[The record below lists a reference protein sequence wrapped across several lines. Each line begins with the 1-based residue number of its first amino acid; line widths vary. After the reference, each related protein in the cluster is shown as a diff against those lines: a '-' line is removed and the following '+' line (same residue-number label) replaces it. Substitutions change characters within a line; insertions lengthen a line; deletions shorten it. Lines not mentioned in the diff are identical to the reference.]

1 MKMMLCGKKT
11 MLCGMI
17 ATAMTVAVGV
27 AMAEP
32 ESKQEKSDA
41 TVTEAKSSAE
51 DISIKDL
58 KKAIKKKTVLLIDC
72 NGSESYAKGHIP
84 GAIDFATASGDLAA
98 KLPADKAALV
108 VAYCGGPRCMA
119 YKAGVKA
126 AEKLGY
132 TNVKH
137 FSAGISGWKDAGEKV
152 EAAAQCPKDKKDA
165 ANCKLDPATCG
176 VEKKDAK
183 ACSTEKKDA
192 ANCKLDPATC
202 GAEKKDAK
210 ACSTEKKD

>member
-1 MKMMLCGKKT
+1 MKMIVCGKKT
-11 MLCGMI
+11 MLCGM
-17 ATAMTVAVGV
+17 MTVVMAVAAGV
-27 AMAEP
+27 ALAET
-32 ESKQEKSDA
+32 ESKQEKAA
-41 TVTEAKSSAE
+41 TAVTEAKSST

-98 KLPADKAALV
+98 KLPTDKTALV

-137 FSAGISGWKDAGEKV
+137 FSGGTSGWKEAGEKL
-152 EAAAQCPKDKKDA
+152 ETAAQCATDKKDA
-165 ANCKLDPATCG
+165 ATC
-176 VEKKDAK
+176 D
-183 ACSTEKKDA
+183 TEKKDA
-192 ANCKLDPATC
+192 ATC
-202 GAEKKDAK
+202 D
-210 ACSTEKKD
+210 TEKKD